1 MEQPEIGGSSLRPL
15 DGLRIL
21 DFSNSPA
28 GAQATQTLADF
39 AAEVIHVEP
48 PGSDTKIAGRTP
60 CASGLALA
68 VAKAESRLARA
79 VREVLRLP
87 EDQLISGPGP
97 CAMAEAIVWLRQNRT
112 SNRPGSRK

>member
-1 MEQPEIGGSSLRPL
+1 MEQPETGGFTSGPL

-39 AAEVIHVEP
+39 GAEVVHVGP
-48 PGSDTKIAGRTP
+48 PGSVTKIAGRTP

-97 CAMAEAIVWLRQNRT
+97 CAMAEAIAWLPRNRT
-112 SNRPGSRK
+112 SNRPGPRK